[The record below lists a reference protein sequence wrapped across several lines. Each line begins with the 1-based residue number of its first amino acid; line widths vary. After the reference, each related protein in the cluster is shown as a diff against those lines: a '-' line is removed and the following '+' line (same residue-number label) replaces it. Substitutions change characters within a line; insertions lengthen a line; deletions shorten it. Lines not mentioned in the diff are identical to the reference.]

1 MQRHL
6 MISDGHLS
14 LKLCPSEIEF
24 IRRYLTWLFGENSR
38 AGQIID
44 RHYDRQREKH
54 MRQTV
59 DKALLD
65 RPYDGF
71 ISLGDN
77 TMDWEY
83 AGLVTAQDIKEAKR
97 FRLLPENPLGIGREQ
112 QIWVQGNHDTGWGNS
127 TWCVFRDHPDR
138 RRFET
143 FEKIYGP
150 SYGLRPLSGVFDFI
164 WLSTVHIETLVSRV
178 GVTSDNKLDFLIAK
192 QKEELRFLE
201 ETLSATSKKFFLG
214 IHDPGSFFSP
224 QLQEILNHHR
234 DRLVA
239 SFTGHIHAWWLM
251 ELIKVCRPSFRPVFR
266 KYRVKFIP
274 SIWGVVLPFPF
285 WPTGAGWAQ
294 LLLDDHEAVLDLH
307 QIRRHRPWTIKLT

>member
-14 LKLCPSEIEF
+14 LKLCPSEIEV
-24 IRRYLTWLFGENSR
+24 IRRYLIRLLGENSR
-38 AGQIID
+38 AGQAID
-44 RHYDRQREKH
+44 WHYDQQRERH

-59 DKALLD
+59 SKALLD

-71 ISLGDN
+71 VSLGDN
-77 TMDWEY
+77 TMDWQYEGLAT
-83 AGLVTAQDIKEAKR
+83 AGEIEEALR
-97 FRLLPENPLGIGREQ
+97 FRLLPEDQLGIGKDQ
-112 QIWVQGNHDTGWGNS
+112 QIWVQGNHDTGWGHS
-127 TWCVFRDHPDR
+127 TWCNFRDHPDR
-138 RRFET
+138 HKFEI
-143 FEKIYGP
+143 FEQVYGP

-164 WLSTVHIETLVSRV
+164 WLSTVHVETLVSRA
-178 GVTSDNKLDFLIAK
+178 GITSDVKLDFLVAK
-192 QKEELRFLE
+192 QKEELEFLE
-201 ETLSATSKKFFLG
+201 RTLSQTSKKFFLG

-234 DRLVA
+234 DRRVA

-251 ELIKVCRPSFRPVFR
+251 EFLKLCRPSFRPVFR
-266 KYRVKFIP
+266 KYRVQFIP

-294 LLLDDHEAVLDLH
+294 LLFADNRAQLEIHR
-307 QIRRHRPWTIKLT
+307 IGRRRPWTIRLT